1 MGEGPYPCS
10 VRLFKVGT
18 MALADTPRLR
28 VVEVFADVVCPF
40 THVGLRRLVSKRAEL
55 DRHDVALWVRAWPL
69 ELVNE
74 EPLSAALVAEEINAL
89 RELVAPELFT
99 GFDPDRFPSSS
110 LPALALASSAYA
122 HGVEVGEQVSL
133 ALRTALFERGRDL
146 ADPAEVATIGQS
158 FDLEYPGSA
167 GEQSVLEDWNE
178 GRRRGV
184 LGSPQFFVGGEAF
197 FCPTLTIAH
206 VGDSLRVTL
215 DQEGFDAFLASVF
228 GDRRNPGP

>member
-1 MGEGPYPCS
+1 
-10 VRLFKVGT
+10 
-18 MALADTPRLR
+18 MALADALPRR

-40 THVGLRRLVSKRAEL
+40 THVGLRRLVSKRADL
-55 DRHDVALWVRAWPL
+55 DRSDVALWIRAWPL
-69 ELVNE
+69 ELVNG
-74 EPLSAALVAEEINAL
+74 EPLGAALVGEEINAL

-110 LPALALASSAYA
+110 LHAFALASSAYA
-122 HGVEVGEQVSL
+122 HGVELGEQVSL
-133 ALRTALFERGRDL
+133 ALRNALFETGCDL
-146 ADPAEVATIGQS
+146 ADPAEVAAIGQS

-167 GEQSVLEDWNE
+167 GEQSILEDWHD

-184 LGSPQFFVGGEAF
+184 VGSPQFFVGGQAF

-215 DQEGFDAFLASVF
+215 DREGFETFLTSVF
-228 GDRRNPGP
+228 GDPP

>member
-1 MGEGPYPCS
+1 
-10 VRLFKVGT
+10 
-18 MALADTPRLR
+18 MALTDALRLR

-69 ELVNE
+69 ELVNG
-74 EPLSAALVAEEINAL
+74 EPLSAALVAEEITAL

-146 ADPAEVATIGQS
+146 ADPAEVATIAQS

-167 GEQSVLEDWNE
+167 GGSRASASATGVVAGTEQSVLEDWNE

>member
-1 MGEGPYPCS
+1 MLP
-10 VRLFKVGT
+10 
-18 MALADTPRLR
+18 A
-28 VVEVFADVVCPF
+28 
-40 THVGLRRLVSKRAEL
+40 
-55 DRHDVALWVRAWPL
+55 
-69 ELVNE
+69 
-74 EPLSAALVAEEINAL
+74 SAASIRSSRAFIA
-89 RELVAPELFT
+89 RH
-99 GFDPDRFPSSS
+99 PSVKSS
-110 LPALALASSAYA
+110 TRSARSSTRASRSASI
-122 HGVEVGEQVSL
+122 VDSML
-133 ALRTALFERGRDL
+133 SSRRTALFERGRDL

-184 LGSPQFFVGGEAF
+184 LGSPQFFVEGEAF